1 MIQGVNEPYNNPSL
15 FERGLSKLIRRVFA
29 WKTRR
34 MIFLSSIYG
43 LVLDISRTDTE
54 NAEKL
59 SRVLNIGRS
68 VEGIEFP
75 IAIKSVIWYNRISPY
90 MEIEGRTVHIRD
102 LSNPKI
108 SEEDSRLIIDSIL
121 ARMPSWL
128 KYAKLSQMRYDLTKL
143 ASLLQTQQ
151 SAQA

>member
-75 IAIKSVIWYNRISPY
+75 IAI
-90 MEIEGRTVHIRD
+90 
-102 LSNPKI
+102 
-108 SEEDSRLIIDSIL
+108 
-121 ARMPSWL
+121 
-128 KYAKLSQMRYDLTKL
+128 
-143 ASLLQTQQ
+143 
-151 SAQA
+151 